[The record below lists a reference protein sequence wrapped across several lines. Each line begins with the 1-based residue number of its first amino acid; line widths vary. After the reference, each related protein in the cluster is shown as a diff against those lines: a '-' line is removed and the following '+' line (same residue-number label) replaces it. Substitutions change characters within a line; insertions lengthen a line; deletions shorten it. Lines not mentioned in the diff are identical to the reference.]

1 MLQLSS
7 RDKVFP
13 AASALSINFYQNK
26 KKPRRD
32 SGLKCALPCAA
43 RCHLIS
49 KVTDVVDVSIKLII
63 DFNTGS
69 HPAIPVAVF
78 LAATNMQPSVFFSVL
93 PP

>member
-1 MLQLSS
+1 MYNQ
-7 RDKVFP
+7 DKKSP
-13 AASALSINFYQNK
+13 DGNRGK
-26 KKPRRD
+26 
-32 SGLKCALPCAA
+32 GTLPCDA
-43 RCHLIS
+43 RCYLIS
-49 KVTDVVDVSIKLII
+49 KVTGVVDVSIKLII